1 MNQLLLLLAVTGGS
15 LSWNTNRW
23 PHVSASVLR
32 TGGIVVKSRRSLAES
47 WKTETS
53 AVSADEAAAKVMELL
68 TEAGY
73 NLGDLRLVNVA
84 GVALLTE

>member
-1 MNQLLLLLAVTGGS
+1 MDQLLLLLAVTGGS
-15 LSWNTNRW
+15 LAWNTNRW

-32 TGGIVVKSRRSLAES
+32 TGGIVVKSRRSLAEA
-47 WKTETS
+47 WKTETG

-73 NLGDLRLVNVA
+73 DLRELSLVNVG
-84 GVALLTE
+84 GVALITE